1 MKKKIFLPFLF
12 SLISSLGFSHHQIE
26 TKKEPWQDPQ
36 VNAINREPMHS
47 YFIPYI
53 SEDLALEQAKKPVP
67 ECFRLNVKG
76 ERRITLNGIWNFRWY
91 KNPKE
96 CNDDFLH
103 FKYSYDKWA
112 KIKVPGSWELQGFD
126 TPIYTDVRY
135 PFPANPPYVPDDYN
149 PVGVYQRYFS
159 IPESWEGMD
168 VFIDFEG
175 VESAFYCWLNGKLIG
190 YSEDSR
196 LPAHF
201 DISHLLKK
209 GENNLI
215 VKVFRYSDGSYLEGQ
230 DYWKYSGIERNVYVY
245 ARPKSR
251 VKDFHLISSLT
262 NKYQDGE
269 FDVKLY
275 LNQPKK
281 GQRIDVS
288 LYDNENKMAHF
299 QYEIVS
305 PFDTLISFTEI
316 FPDIHKWSAESPYLY
331 NMVVTMRNE
340 NSEILES
347 FFHPFGFRKIEIR
360 NGVFLLNNKP
370 IQFKGVNRHEH
381 DPVNGRTIT
390 IESMVDDIVLM
401 KQFNINAVRCSHYPN
416 NPEWYMLCDRL
427 GIYLIDEA
435 NLESHGMEYH
445 PDQTLANYPD
455 WEKPFIERVSRMV
468 KRDRNFTSILIWS
481 LGNES
486 GYGQN
491 FETAYHWTKSFDITR
506 PVQYE
511 GARTEGLSDIYC
523 PMYARIWHLRR
534 YVHERQDRPLI
545 MCEYAHAMG
554 NSVGNLQDYW
564 DVIYKYDQLQG
575 GFIWDWVDQTFTM
588 KDDKGNDIWAY
599 GGDLGYVG
607 VPNDSNFCANGLV
620 AADRSFHPHIW
631 EVKKVYQN
639 ILFEPVPFSSN
650 QLKVTNRFDFISLS
664 DYYYRWLIEADGEMI
679 QQGEGVFPEIAPGES
694 QYIDLPIKALPLD
707 NKEYFL
713 KIEALTKRQT
723 FVLPR
728 NHIVAMEQWQLHNKY
743 ESQEIAILHESKNES
758 QLQIEEDTNR
768 IIVSGNNF
776 YLVFQLATGEMS
788 SLVYGG
794 KEMIKESLTPNFWRP
809 LTDNDVANGTLSRC
823 GIWKNAGKEIKL
835 IDINYTNDTRCSNV
849 FVATKY
855 HMPKLDAML
864 QIEYSVSFSGK
875 IDISMHFIPGSKPLP
890 EIPRFGMHMVIPSEY
905 EIFSWFGRGPHEN
918 YADRKTSAAVGLYKS
933 LVWDEFHPYVR
944 PQETGNKCDVRWFAL
959 QNKEGSGILIVG
971 ENYLNASAWNFTQD
985 DIDYVPFNV
994 ERKHGGSVC
1003 KKDLIWINID
1013 DLQMGVGGD
1022 NTWGAK
1028 VHPEYTITP
1037 EERIYSFSIYPL
1049 YTGDKASE
1057 KAQQFNSIHQ

>member
-1 MKKKIFLPFLF
+1 M
-12 SLISSLGFSHHQIE
+12 
-26 TKKEPWQDPQ
+26 
-36 VNAINREPMHS
+36 
-47 YFIPYI
+47 
-53 SEDLALEQAKKPVP
+53 
-67 ECFRLNVKG
+67 
-76 ERRITLNGIWNFRWY
+76 
-91 KNPKE
+91 
-96 CNDDFLH
+96 
-103 FKYSYDKWA
+103 
-112 KIKVPGSWELQGFD
+112 
-126 TPIYTDVRY
+126 
-135 PFPANPPYVPDDYN
+135 
-149 PVGVYQRYFS
+149 
-159 IPESWEGMD
+159 
-168 VFIDFEG
+168 
-175 VESAFYCWLNGKLIG
+175 
-190 YSEDSR
+190 
-196 LPAHF
+196 
-201 DISHLLKK
+201 
-209 GENNLI
+209 
-215 VKVFRYSDGSYLEGQ
+215 
-230 DYWKYSGIERNVYVY
+230 
-245 ARPKSR
+245 
-251 VKDFHLISSLT
+251 
-262 NKYQDGE
+262 
-269 FDVKLY
+269 
-275 LNQPKK
+275 
-281 GQRIDVS
+281 
-288 LYDNENKMAHF
+288 
-299 QYEIVS
+299 
-305 PFDTLISFTEI
+305 
-316 FPDIHKWSAESPYLY
+316 
-331 NMVVTMRNE
+331 
-340 NSEILES
+340 
-347 FFHPFGFRKIEIR
+347 
-360 NGVFLLNNKP
+360 
-370 IQFKGVNRHEH
+370 
-381 DPVNGRTIT
+381 
-390 IESMVDDIVLM
+390 
-401 KQFNINAVRCSHYPN
+401 
-416 NPEWYMLCDRL
+416 
-427 GIYLIDEA
+427 
-435 NLESHGMEYH
+435 
-445 PDQTLANYPD
+445 
-455 WEKPFIERVSRMV
+455 
-468 KRDRNFTSILIWS
+468 
-481 LGNES
+481 
-486 GYGQN
+486 
-491 FETAYHWTKSFDITR
+491 
-506 PVQYE
+506 
-511 GARTEGLSDIYC
+511 
-523 PMYARIWHLRR
+523 
-534 YVHERQDRPLI
+534 
-545 MCEYAHAMG
+545 
-554 NSVGNLQDYW
+554 
-564 DVIYKYDQLQG
+564 
-575 GFIWDWVDQTFTM
+575 
-588 KDDKGNDIWAY
+588 
-599 GGDLGYVG
+599 
-607 VPNDSNFCANGLV
+607 
-620 AADRSFHPHIW
+620 
-631 EVKKVYQN
+631 
-639 ILFEPVPFSSN
+639 
-650 QLKVTNRFDFISLS
+650 
-664 DYYYRWLIEADGEMI
+664 
-679 QQGEGVFPEIAPGES
+679 
-694 QYIDLPIKALPLD
+694 D

-758 QLQIEEDTNR
+758 QLQIEEDANR

-1057 KAQQFNSIHQ
+1057 KAQQFNSIHK